1 MRLKLFLA
9 ALLAMDVA
17 VVGWG
22 PRADQPTLFRL
33 LRAPRQEPPPHPV
46 ALAPPPRPPTRG
58 TWTTFHLRRIA
69 AQLGMASLGRCTG
82 VWEVTACSQQVGAG
96 TVAVA
101 LTPRRGMT
109 SISWRHLFPDSMAAV
124 EARDSLASALFPGE
138 TQEACELG
146 HDLTSLRALHWLTFD
161 GIAVRF
167 ELRRASPGY
176 QLSLHGEGLEYWP
189 AEARC
194 SPALRP
200 RVPPAPP
207 AACPAPNSLRF
218 YLLGAPK
225 TDPRP
230 RSGPP
235 LNPSPG
241 VHGAAP
247 SNSRSSARGELEGA
261 VPED

>member
-1 MRLKLFLA
+1 MRLKLLLA

-33 LRAPRQEPPPHPV
+33 LRAPRHEPPPPPV
-46 ALAPPPRPPTRG
+46 TSSPAPLRPPGRG

-69 AQLGMASLGRCTG
+69 GQLGMASLGLCAG
-82 VWEVTACSQQVGAG
+82 IWDVSEVTACSQQVGAG
-96 TVAVA
+96 TVSVA
-101 LTPRRGMT
+101 LTPRRGIT
-109 SISWRHLFPDSMAAV
+109 SISWRYPFPDSTAAV

-146 HDLTSLRALHWLTFD
+146 PDLTSLRVLRWLTFD
-161 GIAVRF
+161 GVAVRF

-189 AEARC
+189 PEARC

-200 RVPPAPP
+200 RAPTAGP
-207 AACPAPNSLRF
+207 TACPAPNGFRF
-218 YLLGAPK
+218 YL
-225 TDPRP
+225 
-230 RSGPP
+230 
-235 LNPSPG
+235 
-241 VHGAAP
+241 VGAAKSDGP
-247 SNSRSSARGELEGA
+247 RRGTAEL
-261 VPED
+261 